1 MKKHIGG
8 NIVGI
13 LCLVLFIGGIGL
25 GLVGRSLCVRNTQNY
40 QDLQPELFAPEEI
53 ATVLHHKET
62 KQIYVCYNDASYV
75 NVYSQSGQFLWA
87 VSTPYLRNVYFELD
101 EDKLIIYNDEA
112 YIYSA
117 LDGSFVDCVNVDALD
132 YLDYDWEDNPV
143 TDEFQAGELYYDT
156 YQVYTGQADGTL
168 KTIVTRPWWYWIFH
182 FGVDWCIAFS
192 GAVIFGISMF
202 LETRKEWNSVK
213 KGLLIKDKEV
223 AFILKY
229 YRITSIVQGV
239 YLFANV
245 LVGFFG
251 GFLILGIIPLV
262 LHFILSSAIL
272 GNRLRKYVLTSH
284 ETTAFEYWNL
294 MRIITIVIAFFS
306 VIIVG
311 VMIG

>member
-1 MKKHIGG
+1 MKKHIWG

-13 LCLVLFIGGIGL
+13 ACLVLFIGGIGL
-25 GLVGRSLCVRNTQNY
+25 GLVGRVLCVRNTQNY
-40 QDLQPELFAPEEI
+40 HELQPELFAPEEI
-53 ATVLHHKET
+53 ATVLYHENAE
-62 KQIYVCYNDASYV
+62 QIYVCYNDASYV

-132 YLDYDWEDNPV
+132 YLDYDWEDDPV

-182 FGVDWCIAFS
+182 SGVDCCIAFS
-192 GAVIFGISMF
+192 GAVLFGISMF
-202 LETRKEWNSVK
+202 FETQKEWNSVK
-213 KGLLIKDKEV
+213 KGLLIQDKKV

-229 YRITSIVQGV
+229 YKITSIVQGI
-239 YLFANV
+239 YIIANILFG
-245 LVGFFG
+245 LFG
-251 GFLILGIIPLV
+251 GFLIVGIIPLV
-262 LHFILSSAIL
+262 LHYIVSSAIL
-272 GNRLRKYVLTSH
+272 ENLLGRYVLTDH
-284 ETTAFEYWNL
+284 EKTAFNYWNL
-294 MRIITIVIAFFS
+294 MRLITIIIAFFS

>member
-1 MKKHIGG
+1 MVWLVDPFVFVTHRTIKIYSPSYLRRKK
-8 NIVGI
+8 
-13 LCLVLFIGGIGL
+13 
-25 GLVGRSLCVRNTQNY
+25 
-40 QDLQPELFAPEEI
+40 LQPFFTIKRQNKSMSVITMLLTLMFIP
-53 ATVLHHKET
+53 
-62 KQIYVCYNDASYV
+62 NS
-75 NVYSQSGQFLWA
+75 
-87 VSTPYLRNVYFELD
+87 
-101 EDKLIIYNDEA
+101 
-112 YIYSA
+112 
-117 LDGSFVDCVNVDALD
+117 
-132 YLDYDWEDNPV
+132 V

-272 GNRLRKYVLTSH
+272 GNRLGKYVLTLK
-284 ETTAFEYWNL
+284 EKTAFGYWNL
-294 MRIITIVIAFFS
+294 MRIITIILAFFS